1 MIGVNLIPAPILA
14 TRAAKRHLK
23 GWCLVVV
30 VALAA
35 NAVPLVADVLSTAR
49 AAELRHERDGLS
61 QEVAQARQEADAT
74 TAEAAESLARLER
87 AKALRSKRAWSAMF
101 ALIGGCLPDE
111 AWLTSIATDPPAPT
125 EATRTRRSLGKRPQ
139 DEGKAPD
146 TITIDAPR
154 KLEILGYVRD
164 HALLYTFMSSLKST
178 GIFTA
183 VELIRS
189 GEQRVGEDTAVG
201 FELTCEW

>member
-1 MIGVNLIPAPILA
+1 MIGVNLIPTPILA
-14 TRAAKRHLK
+14 ARAAKRHLK
-23 GWCLVVV
+23 GWCLVIAA
-30 VALAA
+30 ALAA
-35 NAVPLVADVLSTAR
+35 NAVPLVADVLSAAR

-61 QEVAQARQEADAT
+61 QEVTKARQEADAT
-74 TAEAAESLARLER
+74 TAEAGELLARLER

-101 ALIGGCLPDE
+101 ALIGACLPDE
-111 AWLTSIATDPPAPT
+111 AWLTSIATDPPAPSG
-125 EATRTRRSLGKRPQ
+125 AGQARRSLGKRPQ
-139 DEGKAPD
+139 DGGKAPD

-154 KLEILGYVRD
+154 KLKIVGYVRD
-164 HALLYTFMSSLKST
+164 HALLYTFMSSLKGT

-189 GEQRVGEDTAVG
+189 GEQRVGDDIAVG